1 MDDDGGT
8 SDPHTPLTQSVAVTS
23 DAPDRRGRSWKTA
36 LVCGIYVALSFAF
49 FRHAW
54 SHPTSTMQVG
64 GDQFNFTW
72 LLQWTPQAIVHLHN
86 PLFTNDLNYPFGVNL
101 LTNAGAVGL
110 GVLFAPVTWLFGPVA
125 SFNAVETLSL
135 AASAIGGYF
144 FALRWVRWR
153 PAAFIAGLLYG
164 FSPYEIAQ
172 TGHINLTF
180 VVLPPL
186 IFLMVHEIVVRQS
199 WPARRAGIVLALLCV
214 LQFFV
219 SSELLFDTVI
229 VGAVGVIVTVAFGR
243 RLIRD
248 KVTYA
253 WRAIA
258 WAVGTGAVLL
268 SYPIA
273 FSLAGPAHIS
283 GMIQLVPQ
291 GYRADLFGLVVPD
304 LHQQLAPSHLAQ
316 VASHYAN
323 STSENGSYLG
333 LTLVLV
339 LAVGAVVLWRLAV
352 VRVAA
357 ITAVAAFILSLG
369 SGLVVNS
376 APGASISGFPLPGW
390 ILAKLPLVDNAI
402 PARFSLFCVLLS
414 ALVLAVI
421 LQHLRDITV
430 PRQSAVPRWALPAA
444 VSVFALFP
452 LYPAPMG
459 GITSTGIP
467 QYFTSS
473 AVDRVPV
480 GSVAVVY
487 PYPSTNYPS
496 ATLWQAET
504 HLRYRQPGTTLLVPA
519 ADGHLAYSADVS
531 FNRDTKTAQV
541 LIGLLNGQVPGE
553 TTALR
558 TTLLGE
564 FARWHVQTFIALPA
578 GTVNPGQAVAFFS
591 WLFGRAPVVSAGA
604 AFTWYHLAT

>member
-1 MDDDGGT
+1 MDDEGGVSGPDT
-8 SDPHTPLTQSVAVTS
+8 RPVTVIPNTPDPSG
-23 DAPDRRGRSWKTA
+23 RRWKTL
-36 LVCGIYVALSFAF
+36 LVCGVYIALSFAF
-49 FRHAW
+49 FRAAW

-72 LLQWTPQAIVHLHN
+72 LLQWTPQAIVHAHN
-86 PLFTNDLNYPFGVNL
+86 PLFTNDLNYPYGVNL
-101 LTNAGAVGL
+101 LTNAGVIGL
-110 GVLFAPVTWLFGPVA
+110 GVLFAPVTWLFGAVA

-186 IFLMVHEIVVRQS
+186 ILLMVHEVVVRQS
-199 WPARRAGIVLALLCV
+199 WPARRAGVVLSLLCV
-214 LQFFV
+214 CQFFV

-229 VGAVGVIVTVAFGR
+229 VGAVAVVVTVVLGR
-243 RLIRD
+243 HLIRD
-248 KVTYA
+248 KVSYA
-253 WRAIA
+253 WHATA

-273 FSLAGPAHIS
+273 FSLAGPAHIT

-316 VASHYAN
+316 IASHYAN

-333 LTLVLV
+333 ITLLAV
-339 LAVGAVVLWRLAV
+339 LAVGTIVLWRLAA

-357 ITAVAAFILSLG
+357 VTAAAAFILSLG

-390 ILAKLPLVDNAI
+390 VLAKLPLVDNAI
-402 PARFSLFCVLLS
+402 PARFSLFSVLLS
-414 ALVLAVI
+414 GLVLAII
-421 LQHLRDITV
+421 LQHLHDAMAPRV
-430 PRQSAVPRWALPAA
+430 PSLPGWAIPAGVA
-444 VSVFALFP
+444 VFALFP
-452 LYPAPMG
+452 LFPAPLG
-459 GITSTGIP
+459 GITSTGVP

-473 AVDRVPV
+473 TVNRVPV

-496 ATLWQAET
+496 ATLWQVET
-504 HLRYRQPGTTLLVPA
+504 HLRFRQPGTTLLVPG
-519 ADGHLAYSADVS
+519 ADGHIAYSADVS
-531 FNRDTKTAQV
+531 FNRDTATARA
-541 LIGLLNGQVPGE
+541 LISLLNGQAPAE
-553 TTALR
+553 TPALR
-558 TTLLGE
+558 ATLRGE
-564 FARWHVQTFIALPA
+564 FQRWHVQTFIALPA
-578 GTVNPGQAVAFFS
+578 GTANPPQAIAFFE
-591 WLFGRAPVVSAGA
+591 WLFGGPPVMSAGA
-604 AFTWYHLAT
+604 AFTWYHLST

>member
-1 MDDDGGT
+1 MDEESGASGRHGEHLAPRPST
-8 SDPHTPLTQSVAVTS
+8 LDPRHRQ
-23 DAPDRRGRSWKTA
+23 WKTV
-36 LVCGIYVALSFAF
+36 LVCALYVALSFLF
-49 FRHAW
+49 FRAAW
-54 SHPTSTMQVG
+54 SHPTTTMQVG
-64 GDQFNFTW
+64 GDQFNFAW

-86 PLFTNDLNYPFGVNL
+86 PLYTNGLNYPFGVNL
-101 LTNAGAVGL
+101 LTNAGVVGL

-153 PAAFIAGLLYG
+153 PAAFVAGLLYG
-164 FSPYEIAQ
+164 FSPYEIGQ

-186 IFLMVHEIVVRQS
+186 IFLMVHEVVVRQS

-229 VGAVGVIVTVAFGR
+229 VGAVAVVVTVALGR
-243 RLIRD
+243 HLIRD

-253 WRAIA
+253 GRATA
-258 WAVGTGAVLL
+258 WALGTGAVLL

-273 FSLAGPAHIS
+273 FSLAGPGHIN

-291 GYRADLFGLVVPD
+291 GYRADLFGLIVPD

-333 LTLVLV
+333 LTLLLVLV
-339 LAVGAVVLWRLAV
+339 VGAIVLRRRAAV
-352 VRVAA
+352 LVAA
-357 ITAVAAFILSLG
+357 VTAIAAFIFSLG

-414 ALVLAVI
+414 GLVLAII
-421 LQHLRDITV
+421 LEHLRDAIA
-430 PRQSAVPRWALPAA
+430 PRLPSWPHWAAPAGLA
-444 VSVFALFP
+444 VFALFP
-452 LYPAPMG
+452 LFPAPLG
-459 GITSTGIP
+459 GIMSTGVP
-467 QYFTSS
+467 QFFTSS
-473 AVDRVPV
+473 TVNRIPV

-496 ATLWQAET
+496 ATLWQAVT
-504 HLRYRQPGTTLLVPA
+504 HLRYRQPGTTLLVPG
-519 ADGHLAYSADVS
+519 ADGHLAFSADVS
-531 FNRDTKTAQV
+531 FNRDTATARV
-541 LIGLLNGQVPGE
+541 LIGLLNGQAPTE
-553 TTALR
+553 SPALR
-558 TTLLGE
+558 HTLLGE
-564 FARWHVQTFIALPA
+564 FHRWHVQTFIALPA
-578 GTVNPGQAVAFFS
+578 GTANPPQAVAFFG
-591 WLFGRAPVVSAGA
+591 WLFGRPPVVSAGA
-604 AFTWYHLAT
+604 AFTWYHLST